1 MNKLYNYLNKIGA
14 TYQKNT
20 FGCNYFFN
28 VAPLHFEGVT
38 ITLDYSNMSWAAIDK
53 NIRNYCNRY
62 GYTIFRR
69 GGYPGY
75 SFYSI
80 MKNSDKKAL
89 DQYNEY
95 STKSHEAIENY
106 IHIGTTDNDFL
117 KGVMEFWGEEYLKS
131 IA

>member
-1 MNKLYNYLNKIGA
+1 
-14 TYQKNT
+14 
-20 FGCNYFFN
+20 
-28 VAPLHFEGVT
+28 
-38 ITLDYSNMSWAAIDK
+38 
-53 NIRNYCNRY
+53 
-62 GYTIFRR
+62 
-69 GGYPGY
+69 
-75 SFYSI
+75 

-106 IHIGTTDNDFL
+106 IHIGTTDNDFF